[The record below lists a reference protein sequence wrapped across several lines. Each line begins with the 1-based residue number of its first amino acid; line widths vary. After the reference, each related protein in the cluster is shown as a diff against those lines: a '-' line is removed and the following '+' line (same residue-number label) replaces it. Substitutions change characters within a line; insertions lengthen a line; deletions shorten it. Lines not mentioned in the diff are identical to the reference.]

1 MNYPT
6 IQMNN
11 ITDDDVSYFSNND
24 NWIGGRE
31 YELRFIFPIDYPRA
45 SFTETLHQFSGLVHL
60 QSQPENSKR
69 MRSLMPMKGLPSV
82 GLSHHYGDINSEL
95 SECTLSISAKQFAR
109 TVLSETE
116 DKACTMDRN
125 RLFTLHEALFALSH
139 AVSLEAPVQNAT
151 ICFEDWGWL
160 LPAESGRS
168 ISISTKIAKVL
179 KLTHTPVISHP
190 WLAVV
195 EPLA

>member
-1 MNYPT
+1 MNS
-6 IQMNN
+6 
-11 ITDDDVSYFSNND
+11 ITDDDIAYCANND

-31 YELRFIFPIDYPRA
+31 YELRFIFPVEYPRA
-45 SFTETLHQFSGLVHL
+45 SFTEILHQFSGLVHL

-69 MRSLMPMKGLPSV
+69 MRSLMPVKGLHSV
-82 GLSHHYGDINSEL
+82 GLSHHYGDINLEL

-109 TVLSETE
+109 TVGSETE
-116 DKACTMDRN
+116 DKVSTMDRN
-125 RLFTLHEALFALSH
+125 RLFKLHDALFALSH

-160 LPAESGRS
+160 FPAESGRN
-168 ISISTKIAKVL
+168 ISISTKVAKVL
-179 KLTHTPVISHP
+179 KLTHTPVISRP